1 MEVAI
6 HLLGF
11 VLVVVGAK
19 LVVVGAGV
27 LPLGAGLDTEELHEV
42 VDFDLV
48 VLATEG
54 LSSAEESIFGLDRAD
69 LLLRRPLLA
78 SFFLVV
84 VTVVSFTTFFFIL
97 ITISLGAVELFFVL
111 LGLSV
116 VCIDETLES
125 LVGSVPWDGLN
136 LFNGS
141 KRINLRVGLGSDSSK
156 PVRTLEREG
165 TWQLVPA
172 DEIGLVVSHV
182 NRGVLGV

>member
-11 VLVVVGAK
+11 ILVVVGAK

-42 VDFDLV
+42 IDFNLV

-54 LSSAEESIFGLDRAD
+54 LSSAEESILGLDRAD

-78 SFFLVV
+78 SFLLIV
-84 VTVVSFTTFFFIL
+84 VTVVCFTTFFSFFIVVF

-111 LGLSV
+111 LGLGV
-116 VCIDETLES
+116 VSIDETLES

-136 LFNGS
+136 LFDGS
-141 KRINLRVGLGSDSSK
+141 ERINLRMGLGSDSS
-156 PVRTLEREG
+156 
-165 TWQLVPA
+165 
-172 DEIGLVVSHV
+172 
-182 NRGVLGV
+182 